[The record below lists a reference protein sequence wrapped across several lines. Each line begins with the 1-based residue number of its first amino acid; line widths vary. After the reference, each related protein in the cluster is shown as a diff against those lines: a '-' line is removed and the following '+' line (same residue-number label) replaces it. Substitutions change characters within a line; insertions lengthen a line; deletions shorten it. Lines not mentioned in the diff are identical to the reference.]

1 MFRSCEEGAAHVWAL
16 APQQLPEGAWKFV
29 LNAAHDTLP
38 HNANLH
44 LWGKKSSSVCPL
56 CKAEPQTLIH
66 VLNACKTAL
75 DGRRYNTRH
84 DAVLAE
90 LYSTITENL
99 PQGTRSI
106 ADLESEYTFPLHIA
120 LTDLR
125 PDIVWWNDSTKQVT
139 LLELTIPFDTL
150 LEDAARR
157 KQAKYQDLVASVQES
172 GYTVTL
178 VTVEVGARGVPNIKA
193 FSKLQSLLGLANK
206 AAKDLMS
213 MAGT

>member
-1 MFRSCEEGAAHVWAL
+1 M
-16 APQQLPEGAWKFV
+16 
-29 LNAAHDTLP
+29 
-38 HNANLH
+38 
-44 LWGKKSSSVCPL
+44 
-56 CKAEPQTLIH
+56 
-66 VLNACKTAL
+66 
-75 DGRRYNTRH
+75 
-84 DAVLAE
+84 
-90 LYSTITENL
+90 
-99 PQGTRSI
+99 
-106 ADLESEYTFPLHIA
+106 
-120 LTDLR
+120 
-125 PDIVWWNDSTKQVT
+125 T

-213 MAGT
+213 RPEVGPVGRQLLIKVPTGFGV